1 MSNNESKSSAT
12 SSKSDSKTFK
22 VLSIDG
28 GGIKGL
34 YSSRILENF
43 EKRFHCYIA
52 DYFDLICGTSTGGLI
67 ALGIS
72 LKLPVSRISNLY
84 QKRGAKIFPAQR
96 KAIAL
101 LKQLFWNGKHSNKE
115 LKKALDEVFNDSLI
129 GNSYC
134 LLCIPSFSL
143 NDGRP
148 FIFKF
153 DHKEGNLQRDNGT
166 KYVDVGLATSAAPTY
181 LPIVSIPDYGD
192 RQFIDGGV
200 YANNPT
206 LIGIVEALKY
216 FVGEDKKFQNLK
228 VLSIASLESPPG
240 RLTRKKQDRSFVDWN
255 QDLFSVFSEGQAY
268 STEYFIQTL
277 SSHCTHPFEYVRIP
291 SANLSP
297 EQLSLISMDNASDEA
312 LNILSQKGSDQ
323 GDFWGVKNDIINFF
337 KEKKHYVLR
346 K

>member
-1 MSNNESKSSAT
+1 MSNNEDRSPT
-12 SSKSDSKTFK
+12 TCSKSDSKTFK

-43 EKRFHCYIA
+43 EKRFNCRIA

-72 LKLPVSRISNLY
+72 LKLPVSLISNLY
-84 QKRGAKIFPAQR
+84 EKRGSKIFPSQ
-96 KAIAL
+96 KKIIAF
-101 LKQLFWNGKHSNKE
+101 LKQFFWNSKYSNKE
-115 LKKALDEVFNDSLI
+115 LKKALDEVFNDSRI
-129 GNSYC
+129 EESYC

-148 FIFKF
+148 FIFKL
-153 DHKEGNLQRDNGT
+153 DHKEGNLQRDKRT

-181 LPIVSIPDYGD
+181 LPIVSIPNYGD

-216 FVGEDKKFQNLK
+216 FVGENKQFQNLK
-228 VLSIASLESPPG
+228 VLSIASLESPSG
-240 RLTRKKQDRSFVDWN
+240 RLSKKKQNRSFLDWN
-255 QDLFSVFSEGQAY
+255 KDLFSVISEGQAY

-277 SSHCTHPFEYVRIP
+277 SSHCNPPFEYVRIP
-291 SANLSP
+291 SVNLSP
-297 EQLSLISMDNASDEA
+297 EESSIVSMDNTSDEA
-312 LNILSQKGSDQ
+312 LKLLSQKGSDQ
-323 GDFWGVKNDIINFF
+323 GDIWGIKHEVIKFF
-337 KEKKHYVLR
+337 TEKKHYIL
-346 K
+346 KE